1 MAKVKFRLHI
11 LMGEHKI
18 RSISQLSK
26 ATGLSR
32 PTLTRIYDNETF
44 RVEFETIERLCEYF
58 NCDVSDLMYLEKTE
72 NSSKEN
78 ES

>member
-26 ATGLSR
+26 ETGLSR
-32 PTLTRIYDNETF
+32 PTLTKIYDNETN
-44 RVEFETIERLCEYF
+44 RIEFETIEKLCTFF
-58 NCDVSDLMYLEKTE
+58 NCEIDDLMVLEK
-72 NSSKEN
+72 
-78 ES
+78 

>member
-26 ATGLSR
+26 ETGLSR
-32 PTLTRIYDNETF
+32 PTLTKIYENETF
-44 RVEFETIERLCEYF
+44 RVEFETVEKLCDF
-58 NCDVSDLMYLEKTE
+58 FDCDISDLMYVDKTE
-72 NSSKEN
+72 NS
-78 ES
+78 